1 MEKPFAESRAAL
13 DNEEHRS
20 PETRKTAQWA
30 ASMSRRTGEDRNV
43 WRLRSS
49 LTIRPLV
56 KSKTQIFDNGGAMS
70 HVRCPFAAGFPARR
84 GSRAHSPIRRG
95 VNRYALARPPVY
107 FSTVTAADPAP
118 VAGGSTAVEGV
129 VQPLPAGR
137 GCQPLPAAARGVR
150 PPGHC
155 ADAGA

>member
-1 MEKPFAESRAAL
+1 MERLFAESRAAL

-30 ASMSRRTGEDRNV
+30 ASMSRRTGEDRDV

-56 KSKTQIFDNGGAMS
+56 KSKTQVFDNGGAMS

-84 GSRAHSPIRRG
+84 GSRASIPARRG
-95 VNRYALARPPVY
+95 RNRRVLAASPTYIPII
-107 FSTVTAADPAP
+107 SATDPAP
-118 VAGGSTAVEGV
+118 HAGGPT
-129 VQPLPAGR
+129 
-137 GCQPLPAAARGVR
+137 
-150 PPGHC
+150 
-155 ADAGA
+155 

>member
-56 KSKTQIFDNGGAMS
+56 KSKTQVFDNGGAMS

-84 GSRAHSPIRRG
+84 GSRARSSVRRGLNRRAPTASPIHSPTFAAPHPAPQAG
-95 VNRYALARPPVY
+95 GP
-107 FSTVTAADPAP
+107 TTAA
-118 VAGGSTAVEGV
+118 
-129 VQPLPAGR
+129 
-137 GCQPLPAAARGVR
+137 
-150 PPGHC
+150 
-155 ADAGA
+155 GAL